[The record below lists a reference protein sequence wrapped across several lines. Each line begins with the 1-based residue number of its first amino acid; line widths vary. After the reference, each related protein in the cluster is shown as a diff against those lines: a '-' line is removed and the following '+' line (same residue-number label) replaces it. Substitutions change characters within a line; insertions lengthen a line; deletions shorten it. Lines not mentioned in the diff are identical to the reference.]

1 MSGIKAIWSV
11 MVGSIGLCASPL
23 HFGFAFEYRTRFV
36 VVSRHLWG
44 LEQYFLKALGYGMR
58 VVDDPLGAPPALL
71 LS

>member
-1 MSGIKAIWSV
+1 